1 MDKRKIR
8 GVQLNDAH
16 SIHYFQMSDGELS
29 MTVDCVHGNC
39 IITEKELLSYL
50 QTRNSLKTAERND
63 SGGVAGGLGTAN
75 SAITPCAHEWILIEG
90 NPVVVNT
97 DICVKCHAIKTHTA
111 Q

>member
-1 MDKRKIR
+1 MDINKLIR
-8 GVQLNDAH
+8 WIDNVINEDGDKM
-16 SIHYFQMSDGELS
+16 HYGSLRTLGD
-29 MTVDCVHGNC
+29 
-39 IITEKELLSYL
+39 IKKEL
-50 QTRNSLKTAERND
+50 RNSLNTVERND